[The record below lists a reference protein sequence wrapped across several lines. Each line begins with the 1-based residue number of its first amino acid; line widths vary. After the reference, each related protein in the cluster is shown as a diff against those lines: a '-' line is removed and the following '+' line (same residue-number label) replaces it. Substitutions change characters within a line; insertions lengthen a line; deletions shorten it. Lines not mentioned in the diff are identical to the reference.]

1 MLTRVLSITAAVLS
15 LTAAAAVAEGLT
27 DRLQATRMTVVKID
41 REAGK
46 FMCAEHRRW
55 EAVSKAGL
63 SIVHPGDIVRVDRKD
78 GRLPRITVVRRA
90 PPTYRARRAAHELHV
105 IVSCTAPGELVVWSH
120 PPRHLARVARLELVD
135 PRFERE
141 RRADPVPA
149 GQEHLLAE
157 RVDVEAVTRPVGR
170 RHRL

>member
-63 SIVHPGDIVRVDRKD
+63 STVHPGDIVRGDRKD

-90 PPTYRARRAAHELHV
+90 SEEL
-105 IVSCTAPGELVVWSH
+105 AGPEL
-120 PPRHLARVARLELVD
+120 
-135 PRFERE
+135 
-141 RRADPVPA
+141 
-149 GQEHLLAE
+149 
-157 RVDVEAVTRPVGR
+157 
-170 RHRL
+170 